1 MKKFLTLITIL
12 FSIFIGMQNINA
24 QSVNIGYINSTYVI
38 SDSNAASQMTGNGM
52 YGGFDYDYPVATNL
66 LFNPGIFVDYIKYH
80 LYGNL
85 YGNVFYLRVP
95 LHLKYSYRLD
105 NMFELFG
112 TAGPALSY
120 ALGGKIKYHDN
131 GFSYTENF
139 FDNSDQRFDIP
150 LGLEIGANIDNSF
163 KVTLGYDFGLI
174 NQAKDIDYRFT
185 RNSFRVGVG
194 YNF

>member
-66 LFNPGIFVDYIKYH
+66 LFNPGIFVDYVKYH

-112 TAGPALSY
+112 TAGPALLTLIWEMSTHLR
-120 ALGGKIKYHDN
+120 AQ
-131 GFSYTENF
+131 
-139 FDNSDQRFDIP
+139 SDQV
-150 LGLEIGANIDNSF
+150 LGAELFLE
-163 KVTLGYDFGLI
+163 VTLS
-174 NQAKDIDYRFT
+174 A
-185 RNSFRVGVG
+185 
-194 YNF
+194 